1 MKEKF
6 HLNKINFNKLK
17 FDKLKFDKLNPDKL
31 KPHIPILLTCLKY
44 LFSVVLTFMAFSKVG
59 NAGYLAAD
67 LFELFLIFAFSNV
80 LMKKDLAGRIVNDIL
95 MLFYNAQVIMMFFA
109 NSYITMV
116 MLTNLDS
123 LEALSGKAG
132 IYITG
137 TLLVL
142 VFSFLPIQ
150 KIEFPKVSRQSLLS
164 AALCLE
170 LVFTMFFGSTYSPI
184 YNYFNLAI
192 QHYESVQLNRS
203 IEAAVREA
211 EEKKAA
217 NDSDTEMDEFS
228 VNTADYTAVTVSS
241 DPSVVSPQ
249 VVQEVSLDIPGTD
262 LSFYNEEVAGYR
274 EKDTVLS
281 EQPNIILIFTEGLS
295 QNVISDERNI
305 MPNVAEY
312 QNKSLSF
319 ASYYNHTFATFRGI
333 IGQLYSGYQL
343 DNYDTNALVSL
354 QDVFSALGYNTSF
367 INTEPNHKEFTSYL
381 ENLRFDEIIGD
392 TSYTCNGLA
401 DSISDKDA
409 YEILFDSAEKKAESD
424 EPFFMAIYTFGT
436 HASLDSTDEKFGD
449 GKDAE
454 LNKFYNADCQ
464 FGQFMEKFENSSLA
478 DNTLIVFTADHATY
492 RDDSFNNAFTDYPRA
507 AAAFDEIPL
516 FFYYKGITAESIDV
530 NGRNTLN
537 MAPTLLDYLD
547 ISTPNYFL
555 GTSLFAEKESSIFE
569 TSHSDSYVLYSSK
582 NDEIKSLEGT
592 DLEEFNT
599 LLQEYYITKEIAAA
613 R

>member
-1 MKEKF
+1 MKEK
-6 HLNKINFNKLK
+6 INLAKLI
-17 FDKLKFDKLNPDKL
+17 PDKF
-31 KPHIPILLTCLKY
+31 KPHMPVLFTCLKY

-59 NAGYLAAD
+59 NGYYPAAE

-80 LMKKDLAGRIVNDIL
+80 LMQKKLAGQIVNDIL
-95 MLFYNAQVIMMFFA
+95 MFFYNAQVIMMFFA

-123 LEALSGKAG
+123 LEALSGKAA

-137 TLLVL
+137 VILVL

-150 KIEFPKVSRQSLLS
+150 KIEFTKVSRQSILS
-164 AALCLE
+164 AALCAE

-184 YNYFNLAI
+184 YNYFDLAI
-192 QHYESVQLNRS
+192 QHHDSVKLSKS

-211 EEKKAA
+211 EAKKASE
-217 NDSDTEMDEFS
+217 NDPETKESSGNAAEYDL
-228 VNTADYTAVTVSS
+228 VTVSS
-241 DPSVVSPQ
+241 DPSVVSPEII
-249 VVQEVSLDIPGTD
+249 QEVSLDIPGTD
-262 LSFYNEEVAGYR
+262 LSFYKDCVEGYR
-274 EKDTVLS
+274 DKDNGLA
-281 EQPNIILIFTEGLS
+281 EQPNVILIFTEGLS
-295 QNVISDERNI
+295 QNVFSDERNI

-312 QNKSLSF
+312 QSKSLSF
-319 ASYYNHTFATFRGI
+319 TSYYNHTFATFRGI

-343 DNYDTNALVSL
+343 DNYDANALVSL
-354 QDVFSALGYNTSF
+354 QDIFSALGYNTSF
-367 INTEPNHKEFTSYL
+367 INTEPNHQEFTAYL

-409 YEILFDSAEKKAESD
+409 YEILFDCAEKKAKSN
-424 EPFFMAIYTFGT
+424 EPFFLAIYTFGT
-436 HASLDSTDEKFGD
+436 HASLDSTDETFGD
-449 GKDAE
+449 GTDAE
-454 LNKFYNADCQ
+454 LNKFYNMDCQ
-464 FGQFMEKFENSSLA
+464 FGQFMEKFENSSLS
-478 DNTLIVFTADHATY
+478 DNTLIVFTSDHATY
-492 RDDSFNNAFTDYPRA
+492 QDDSFNKAFTDYPRA
-507 AAAFDEIPL
+507 ATSFDEIPL
-516 FFYYKGITAESIDV
+516 FFYYKGITPESIDV

-555 GTSLFAEKESSIFE
+555 GTSLFSGIEGSLLE
-569 TSHSDSYVLYSSK
+569 TSHSDTYVLYSSK
-582 NDEIKSLEGT
+582 NDQIQALEGT

-599 LLQEYYITKEIAAA
+599 MLQEYYITKEIAAA